1 MSYAT
6 QADLVPR
13 RLTQSSWCELT
24 NDAGGNTVDATNV
37 TNILTEAS
45 ALVDSYCVNRYTIP
59 LQPSEQVKGL
69 VLDIAV
75 YKLFQRRRRMPQE
88 VNDAYAAT
96 IKFLQD
102 VSTEKAGL
110 DQPTGALPQTLERN
124 RGRRRKDERFSDD
137 NLKGFV

>member
-1 MSYAT
+1 
-6 QADLVPR
+6 LREP
-13 RLTQSSWCELT
+13 LH
-24 NDAGGNTVDATNV
+24 
-37 TNILTEAS
+37 
-45 ALVDSYCVNRYTIP
+45 IP

-88 VNDAYAAT
+88 VNDAYAAA

-110 DQPTGALPQTLERN
+110 DQPTGRCSRPRARN
-124 RGRRRKDERFSDD
+124 RGQRRKKSAS
-137 NLKGFV
+137 VTTT